1 MLFLL
6 LFDNHIH
13 GGLKEERVGWR
24 GNVIDGM
31 DKFDIERRIVEIVYV
46 MLSPE
51 TVIGDGFGL
60 VMIDHLP
67 LEA

>member
-1 MLFLL
+1 

-13 GGLKEERVGWR
+13 GGLKEERVLWR
-24 GNVIDGM
+24 GNVIDEM
-31 DKFDIERRIVEIVYV
+31 DKVNIKRRIVEIVYV

-60 VMIDHLP
+60 VMVDHFP
-67 LEA
+67 LES